1 MLVREGRSRLRLHGP
16 ETIVFQLF
24 VGVQDDRA
32 ARCEEGERERIVGGL
47 KGKVHID
54 VLVPFLD
61 SFTRTRFGSPVPS
74 RRR

>member
-16 ETIVFQLF
+16 ETIVFHFF
-24 VGVQDDRA
+24 VGVPDART
-32 ARCEEGERERIVGGL
+32 ARCEEGERERIDGGL

-61 SFTRTRFGSPVPS
+61 SFTRTRFSSPVPPQ
-74 RRR
+74 RR